1 MAVTRAVLGPVSAYQ
16 EAVAGGYTGTEAEFR
31 VYIATVAQNAQAA
44 NQSKIDA
51 AQSKTDAE
59 SAATRAE
66 TAAEE
71 AASHNYGISIS
82 GTTLTIAEP
91 TA

>member
-1 MAVTRAVLGPVSAYQ
+1 MDMLSIGAAVQLVKGIPGSA
-16 EAVAGGYTGTEAEFR
+16 AGR
-31 VYIATVAQNAQAA
+31 
-44 NQSKIDA
+44 
-51 AQSKTDAE
+51 AE

-66 TAAEE
+66 AAAEE